1 MSQKI
6 RRHYPMLK
14 KILHMRKVAR
24 SSAIKKCDRELID
37 CFSECA
43 KNIINGRISLSR
55 RQFTRLQRQK
65 KHLRKLANTRTTLK
79 ERRAI
84 LRQKG
89 GFITSLLV
97 PALATLGTILMNKIA
112 G

>member
-65 KHLRKLANTRTTLK
+65 KHLRKLANTSTTLK

-84 LRQKG
+84 IRQKD
-89 GFITSLLV
+89 GFIASLLV
-97 PALATLGTILMNKIA
+97 PALATLGTILMDKIA